1 MDRLGV
7 MMAMLVMWL
16 VITTNLS
23 GVVTQSVRLGGCGV
37 EDGIFS
43 CSKTGTEEII
53 TSIRQTDLSTI
64 DVIDIFHC
72 NMSWISEEVFAG
84 FSNIKEVAQT
94 IMLEESLLN
103 CVHLISA

>member
-37 EDGIFS
+37 EEGIFS
-43 CSKTGTEEII
+43 CSKTGTADII
-53 TSIRQTDLSTI
+53 TSIQTDVNTI

>member
-43 CSKTGTEEII
+43 CSKTGTADII
-53 TSIRQTDLSTI
+53 TSIQQTDVNTI
-64 DVIDIFHC
+64 DVIASTCFIATCPGFQRKFLLD
-72 NMSWISEEVFAG
+72 SPIS
-84 FSNIKEVAQT
+84 KR
-94 IMLEESLLN
+94 
-103 CVHLISA
+103 